1 VISLKCG
8 LVDPLTGTQNRD
20 TASMA
25 YRMAHITR
33 RPDSSNH
40 VFRLRTP
47 VDVLARGVMNK
58 RILIQIPEFMGGVVG
73 HSWP

>member
-1 VISLKCG
+1 
-8 LVDPLTGTQNRD
+8 
-20 TASMA
+20 MA
-25 YRMAHITR
+25 YRMVHITR